1 MTFLDSL
8 TDRLVGLPPAMVLL
22 VAALVL
28 AGEVGLLA
36 GLVLPA
42 ATTMLTVGLL
52 ARTGEVDLTAA
63 LVVTTV
69 AAFTG
74 DQLGYLE
81 GRLLGP
87 RVRAGRLGRRIGVE
101 RWRRAESLVAK
112 RGGSAVLVGRW
123 TAFVRTLV
131 PRVAGAVGLPYRRF
145 VLFDGIGVVVWVPG
159 TVLVGYLAG
168 GAPSGPLAAAGGVL
182 AVVVG
187 GLLVAR
193 RLRGRRRAR
202 ATRSC
207 AGRARRPPAP
217 AGDGPRPRGPGP
229 GRGVR
234 SRRGVL
240 DSPEHWR

>member
-8 TDRLVGLPPAMVLL
+8 TDRLTGLPPAMVLV

-52 ARTGEVDLTAA
+52 ARTGELDLAAA
-63 LVVTTV
+63 LAVTTL
-69 AAFTG
+69 AAFAG

-87 RVRAGRLGRRIGVE
+87 RVRAGRLGRWVGAD
-101 RWRRAESLVAK
+101 RWQRAETLVAT
-112 RGGSAVLVGRW
+112 RGGPAVLVGRW

-145 VLFDGIGVVVWVPG
+145 VLFDGVGVLVWVPG
-159 TVLVGYLAG
+159 TVLIGYLAG
-168 GAPSGPLAAAGGVL
+168 GVPTGPLAAAGAAV

-187 GLLVAR
+187 VVLLVRRVRVRRGAR
-193 RLRGRRRAR
+193 SA
-202 ATRSC
+202 RSC
-207 AGRARRPPAP
+207 AGPARRGRTP
-217 AGDGPRPRGPGP
+217 AGPGPRSRRPGP

-240 DSPEHWR
+240 DGTGH

>member
-8 TDRLVGLPPAMVLL
+8 TDRLVGLPPAVVLL

-52 ARTGEVDLTAA
+52 ARTGEVDLSAA
-63 LVVTTV
+63 LVVTTL

-87 RVRAGRLGRRIGVE
+87 RVRAARLGRRIGPD
-101 RWRRAESLVAK
+101 RWQRAEALVAT
-112 RGGSAVLVGRW
+112 RGGPAVLVGRW

-168 GAPSGPLAAAGGVL
+168 GVPTGPLAAAGAVL
-182 AVVVG
+182 AVAVG
-187 GLLVAR
+187 GVLLAHRLRAR
-193 RLRGRRRAR
+193 RRVR

-207 AGRARRPPAP
+207 TGPARRGRAP
-217 AGDGPRPRGPGP
+217 AGPGPRPRRPGP

>member
-1 MTFLDSL
+1 MTILDSL
-8 TDRLVGLPPAMVLL
+8 TDRLAALPPGMVLL

-36 GLVLPA
+36 GLAFPA

-52 ARTGEVDLTAA
+52 ARTGRVDLAAA
-63 LVVTTV
+63 LVVTTL
-69 AAFTG
+69 AAFAG

-87 RVRAGRLGRRIGVE
+87 RVRAGRVGRWVGAD
-101 RWRRAESLVAK
+101 RWRRAETLVAS
-112 RGGSAVLVGRW
+112 RGAPAVLLGRW

-145 VLFDGIGVVVWVPG
+145 ALFNGIGVAVWVPG
-159 TVLVGYLAG
+159 TVLVGYVAG
-168 GAPSGPLAAAGGVL
+168 GVPTGPLAAAGVVL
-182 AVVVG
+182 AVAGVAALVV
-187 GLLVAR
+187 R
-193 RLRGRRRAR
+193 RRRAR
-202 ATRSC
+202 RRTAAARSC
-207 AGRARRPPAP
+207 AGPGRRPRAP
-217 AGDGPRPRGPGP
+217 AGSGPRSRRPGP

-240 DSPEHWR
+240 DSSGY